1 MKLPRTP
8 KPLTELFV
16 DHGDRLDKV
25 FGQRLGPTVEGRYL
39 HWDKLRHRTVPAGM
53 ESPDEWW
60 LALKLARTGLYRE
73 LPLRDTGGGPFVY
86 LLPDGSHEAL
96 HRIDRQSHGWIG
108 AAAEGVANTDT
119 RNQFIVNSLIQEA
132 IASSQLEG
140 ASTTRAVA
148 AEMIR
153 AGRRPRDRSE
163 QMILNNYLAMDAI
176 RRLRD
181 KPLTD
186 EAVMDLHTMIT
197 ADTLDDP
204 DDAGR
209 LQRPADRRVL
219 VWDTRDQTVLH
230 SPPPAADLP
239 DRMREMVSFANHG
252 LGDGSFLHP
261 VIHAII
267 LHFWLAYDHPF
278 ADGNG
283 RTARALFYW
292 AMLRH
297 EYWMFEL
304 ASISSV
310 LHGAPGQYARSFLHT
325 ETDDNDLTYFIE
337 HQLGVMLRAIADVES
352 YIARKTEQVRNVEE
366 TLKRSTDLNHR
377 QLALLAHAV
386 RHPNAEYTIRS
397 HMTSHAVAYATAR
410 ADLFRLADLGLL
422 ERRRVGRRS
431 YLFWVPA
438 DLDERVNSGGTVYRS
453 E

>member
-8 KPLTELFV
+8 KPLAELFV
-16 DHGDRLDKV
+16 DHRDRLDKV
-25 FGQRLGPTVEGRYL
+25 FSQRLGPTVDGRYL
-39 HWDKLRHRTVPAGM
+39 HWDKLRHLAVPAGM
-53 ESPDEWW
+53 QSPEEWW

-73 LPLRDTGGGPFVY
+73 LPLRDTGGRPFVY
-86 LLPDGSHEAL
+86 LLSDGVHEAL
-96 HRIDRQSHGWIG
+96 HRIDSQSHGWIG
-108 AAAEGVANTDT
+108 AAAHGVANTDT
-119 RNQFIVNSLIQEA
+119 RNQFIVNSLIEEA

-181 KPLTD
+181 KSLTD
-186 EAVMDLHTMIT
+186 DAVMDLHTMIT
-197 ADTLDDP
+197 TDTLDDP

-209 LQRPADRRVL
+209 VQRPADQRVL

-230 SPPPAADLP
+230 SPPPAEDLAG
-239 DRMREMVSFANHG
+239 RMREMVRFANRG
-252 LGDGSFLHP
+252 PVDGSFLHP
-261 VIHAII
+261 VLHAIV
-267 LHFWLAYDHPF
+267 LHFWLAHDHPF

-292 AMLRH
+292 AMLH
-297 EYWMFEL
+297 HKYWMFEF
-304 ASISSV
+304 ASISNV
-310 LHGAPGQYARSFLHT
+310 LTKAPGQYARSFLHT

-337 HQLGVMLRAIADVES
+337 HQLGVILRAIADVES
-352 YIARKTEQVRNVEE
+352 YITRKTEQVRQVEE
-366 TLKRSTDLNHR
+366 TLKRSTNLNHR
-377 QLALLAHAV
+377 QLALLAHAI

-397 HMTSHAVAYATAR
+397 HMTSHTVAYATAR

-431 YLFWVPA
+431 YLFWPPPDLA
-438 DLDERVNSGGTVYRS
+438 DRIRS
-453 E
+453 APSEKTAS